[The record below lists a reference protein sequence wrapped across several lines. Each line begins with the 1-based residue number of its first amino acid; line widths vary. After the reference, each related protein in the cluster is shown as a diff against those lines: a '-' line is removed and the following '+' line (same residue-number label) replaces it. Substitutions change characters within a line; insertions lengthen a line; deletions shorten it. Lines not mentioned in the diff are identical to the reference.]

1 VPAWNYFLKEV
12 LPILVLCFLFLNLRR
27 NQAGKGVGLIVSTAV
42 RVIIKLSTAPFFVQV
57 NQVFSPTVTQ
67 LNLDKMAPK
76 FRVRTILNLDRLPN
90 LTTLV
95 LALSTPK
102 VRFRFILKVHCI
114 SFRLNL
120 PFKYSKPCCCL
131 LYLLTLLWKR

>member
-1 VPAWNYFLKEV
+1 M
-12 LPILVLCFLFLNLRR
+12 
-27 NQAGKGVGLIVSTAV
+27 VSTAV
-42 RVIIKLSTAPFFVQV
+42 RVIIKQLHRILVQV

-102 VRFRFILKVHCI
+102 VRLKFFLC
-114 SFRLNL
+114 RLNWYRYYCL
-120 PFKYSKPCCCL
+120 ARLFGSRMGCPCKITPHAMSL
-131 LYLLTLLWKR
+131 